1 MLLYFWAVDMSS
13 FLEFIFGKKKFVL
26 EETEPMKKYLITGL
40 GNIGEQYAGTRHNVG
55 FQVLNR
61 LAEKK
66 EFSFEP
72 ARLGD
77 IGSFKIKGRSVLCL
91 KPSTF
96 MNRSGKAIRY
106 WLEKEKIPLENLLV
120 VTDDIN
126 LPFGTLRLKTKGSD
140 GGHNGLKDIQD
151 VLGTTQYH
159 RFRFGV
165 GSEFNKGGQ
174 VNYVL
179 SPWSEEENEA
189 LKERLDRS
197 TALVESFVLAGA
209 KLTMNQFNA
218 T

>member
-1 MLLYFWAVDMSS
+1 MYFWSVSMRA
-13 FLEFIFGKKKFVL
+13 LIKFIFGKKPSIL
-26 EETEPMKKYLITGL
+26 GETDTMKKYLVAGL

-55 FQVLNR
+55 FQILNT
-61 LAEKK
+61 LAAQKD
-66 EFSFEP
+66 FGFEP

-77 IGSFKIKGRSVLCL
+77 IGTFKIKGRSVLCL

-96 MNRSGKAIRY
+96 MNRSGKAVRY

-126 LPFGTLRLKTKGSD
+126 LSFGNLRLKAKGSD
-140 GGHNGLKDIQD
+140 GGHNGLKDIQET
-151 VLGTTQYH
+151 LGTTQYH

-165 GSEFNKGGQ
+165 GSDFAKGGQ

-179 SPWSEEENEA
+179 SPWLEEEIA
-189 LKERLDRS
+189 SLDERLKRS
-197 TALVESFVLAGA
+197 SELVVSFVLAGA
-209 KLTMNQFNA
+209 KQTMNQFNG

>member
-1 MLLYFWAVDMSS
+1 MRFLLD
-13 FLEFIFGKKKFVL
+13 FLFGKKSTL
-26 EETEPMKKYLITGL
+26 LGESDPMKKFLITGL
-40 GNIGEQYAGTRHNVG
+40 GNIGPDYVGTRHNIG
-55 FQVLNR
+55 FQILDK

-66 EFSFEP
+66 EFTFEP

-96 MNRSGKAIRY
+96 MNRSGRAIRY
-106 WLEKEKIPLENLLV
+106 WLDKENIPLENLLV

-126 LPFGTLRLKTKGSD
+126 LPFGTLRLKAKGSD
-140 GGHNGLKDIQD
+140 GGHNGLKDIQHT
-151 VLGTTQYH
+151 LGTTQYH

-165 GSEFNKGGQ
+165 GSEFSKGGQ

-179 SPWSEEENEA
+179 SPWTEEENEA
-189 LKERLDRS
+189 LNERLDRS
-197 TALVESFVLAGA
+197 ADLIPSFVLAGA
-209 KLTMNQFNA
+209 KETMNVFNG

>member
-1 MLLYFWAVDMSS
+1 
-13 FLEFIFGKKKFVL
+13 
-26 EETEPMKKYLITGL
+26 
-40 GNIGEQYAGTRHNVG
+40 
-55 FQVLNR
+55 
-61 LAEKK
+61 
-66 EFSFEP
+66 
-72 ARLGD
+72 
-77 IGSFKIKGRSVLCL
+77 
-91 KPSTF
+91 

-140 GGHNGLKDIQD
+140 GGHNGLRDIQA

-165 GSEFNKGGQ
+165 GSEFSKGGQ

-179 SPWSEEENEA
+179 SPWTEEENEA

-197 TALVESFVLAGA
+197 TELLESFVLAGA
-209 KLTMNQFNA
+209 KHTMNQFNA

>member
-1 MLLYFWAVDMSS
+1 MRFLLD
-13 FLEFIFGKKKFVL
+13 FLFGKKSTL
-26 EETEPMKKYLITGL
+26 LGESDPMKKFLITGL
-40 GNIGEQYAGTRHNVG
+40 GNIGPDYVGTRHNIG
-55 FQVLNR
+55 FQILDK

-66 EFSFEP
+66 DFTFEP

-96 MNRSGKAIRY
+96 MNRSGRAIRY
-106 WLEKEKIPLENLLV
+106 WLDKENIPLENLLV

-126 LPFGTLRLKTKGSD
+126 LPFGTLRLKAKGSD
-140 GGHNGLKDIQD
+140 GGHNGLKDIQY

-165 GSEFNKGGQ
+165 GSEFSKGGQ

-179 SPWSEEENEA
+179 SPWTEEESEA

-197 TALVESFVLAGA
+197 ADLIPSFVLAGA
-209 KLTMNQFNA
+209 KETMNVFNG

>member
-1 MLLYFWAVDMSS
+1 MRFLLD
-13 FLEFIFGKKKFVL
+13 FLFGKKSTL
-26 EETEPMKKYLITGL
+26 LGESDPMKKFLITGL
-40 GNIGEQYAGTRHNVG
+40 GNIGPDYVGTRHNIG
-55 FQVLNR
+55 FQILDK

-66 EFSFEP
+66 EFTFEP

-96 MNRSGKAIRY
+96 MNRSGRAIRY
-106 WLEKEKIPLENLLV
+106 WLDKENIPLENLLV

-126 LPFGTLRLKTKGSD
+126 LPFGTLRLKAKGSD
-140 GGHNGLKDIQD
+140 GGHNGLKDIQY

-165 GSEFNKGGQ
+165 GSEFSKGGQ

-179 SPWSEEENEA
+179 SPWTEEESEA

-197 TALVESFVLAGA
+197 ADLIPSFVLAGA
-209 KLTMNQFNA
+209 KETMNVFNG